1 MVRAKDTVANGTA
14 ICLLAVEIYSTAATF
29 RSSMDIRHAQGR
41 SSDVRLSMIAF
52 RRDFALL
59 ELLLLLL
66 LLLLLSDRGVVFL
79 LVFHGDRGVE

>member
-66 LLLLLSDRGVVFL
+66 LLSDRGVVFL

>member
-66 LLLLLSDRGVVFL
+66 SDRGVVFL

>member
-66 LLLLLSDRGVVFL
+66 LSDRGVVFL

>member
-41 SSDVRLSMIAF
+41 SSDVRLSVIAF

-59 ELLLLLL
+59 ELL